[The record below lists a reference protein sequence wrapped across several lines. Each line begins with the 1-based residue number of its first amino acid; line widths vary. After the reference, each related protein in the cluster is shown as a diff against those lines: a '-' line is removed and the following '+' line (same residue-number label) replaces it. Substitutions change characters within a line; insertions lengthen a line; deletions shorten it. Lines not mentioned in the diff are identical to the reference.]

1 MFYGASKI
9 SNRKDLCAHCAKKDC
24 FPNKDLKKQFK
35 AVLPI
40 CELCKAKGRKEIT
53 RGPLQLPLL
62 IRLNMLKN
70 ENVLNNVTIDKML
83 NRHKVFDNLQ

>member
-24 FPNKDLKKQFK
+24 LPNKDLKKQFK
-35 AVLPI
+35 TVFPTR
-40 CELCKAKGRKEIT
+40 ELSKTKGRREIT

-70 ENVLNNVTIDKML
+70 EKVLNNVTIDKC
-83 NRHKVFDNLQ
+83 

>member
-35 AVLPI
+35 TVLPI
-40 CELCKAKGRKEIT
+40 GELSKAKGRKEIS
-53 RGPLQLPLL
+53 RGPLHTATA
-62 IRLNMLKN
+62 N
-70 ENVLNNVTIDKML
+70 
-83 NRHKVFDNLQ
+83 KVKHAQKRKSSE